1 MFPLRWMVIM
11 IMNMMKRIKWGGGD
25 YTDDYF
31 YKSKAISFIMNL
43 KEMYRIGEVFLI
55 IIVMLHIVVLL
66 HIVYSQCILYINVYT
81 VDFFFNASFYFCYSI
96 VLDEIAGI

>member
-11 IMNMMKRIKWGGGD
+11 IMNMMKRIKWGED

-31 YKSKAISFIMNL
+31 YKSKGISFIMNL
-43 KEMYRIGEVFLI
+43 KKMYRIGEVFLI
-55 IIVMLHIVVLL
+55 IIVMLHIVVHL

-81 VDFFFNASFYFCYSI
+81 VDSFFNASFYFC
-96 VLDEIAGI
+96 